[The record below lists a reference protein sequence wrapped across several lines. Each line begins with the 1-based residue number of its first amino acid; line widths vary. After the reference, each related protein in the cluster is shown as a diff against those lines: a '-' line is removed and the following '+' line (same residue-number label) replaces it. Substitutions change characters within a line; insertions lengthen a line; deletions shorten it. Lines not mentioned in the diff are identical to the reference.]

1 MKKQVKTASAFL
13 MLILGLVI
21 LAMTTCRGSH
31 NKPQQVANDT
41 LGVMVMQIQKCSR
54 LYTAEA
60 QVRKIVTQDDQ
71 MRLQGS
77 IFSHKF
83 DVHVPGSE
91 RKVAIPID
99 ATVKA
104 YIDFGSFSK
113 ENVVRHGDRIEI
125 ILPDPQMVMT
135 SSRIDHEHMKE
146 HVSLARSNYSDK
158 ELAQLEQQG
167 RDAIIKDIPQL
178 GLIETARLSAANI
191 LIPMLKDMGFAEQ
204 HVTVT
209 FRKDFN
215 VDTPQLKVVSSDVE
229 QQ

>member
-83 DVHVPGSE
+83 DVHVPGSAK
-91 RKVAIPID
+91 RMWCD
-99 ATVKA
+99 MAT
-104 YIDFGSFSK
+104 
-113 ENVVRHGDRIEI
+113 E
-125 ILPDPQMVMT
+125 
-135 SSRIDHEHMKE
+135 
-146 HVSLARSNYSDK
+146 
-158 ELAQLEQQG
+158 
-167 RDAIIKDIPQL
+167 
-178 GLIETARLSAANI
+178 
-191 LIPMLKDMGFAEQ
+191 
-204 HVTVT
+204 
-209 FRKDFN
+209 
-215 VDTPQLKVVSSDVE
+215 
-229 QQ
+229 